1 MEELLNY
8 SLTRTVAPASEPLT
22 TAEAKTHLNIAA
34 SDTSHDSY
42 VAALIQKA
50 REQVEHDSGMALIT
64 QTWTHVSDDFEDYG
78 DGIQLTRR
86 PIQSITSIVYKDNAG
101 TATTLPTSVY
111 ALDAARQRILLK
123 YNQLWPTV
131 RGDWDAV
138 TITYVAGF
146 GDNASSVPML
156 AKQCMLL
163 LIGYDF
169 ENRDMLANE
178 TIYNRKAYE
187 DLVIRLAR
195 SSYP

>member
-1 MEELLNY
+1 M
-8 SLTRTVAPASEPLT
+8 
-22 TAEAKTHLNIAA
+22 
-34 SDTSHDSY
+34 
-42 VAALIQKA
+42 
-50 REQVEHDSGMALIT
+50 
-64 QTWTHVSDDFEDYG
+64 
-78 DGIQLTRR
+78 
-86 PIQSITSIVYKDNAG
+86 
-101 TATTLPTSVY
+101 
-111 ALDAARQRILLK
+111 
-123 YNQLWPTV
+123 
-131 RGDWDAV
+131 

-178 TIYNRKAYE
+178 TIYNRKAYD